1 MSLVGH
7 SPWGHREL
15 DMTERLHSHFLSKV
29 KNTYLC
35 PWKIQGIK
43 IVSSIRPDMY
53 TCFSGFLSYLD
64 FSATQLFISMKTMLV
79 ERKCHSLSDVWLFV
93 TWAIAYQAPLSMGF
107 SRQEYWS
114 VAVSFSRASSR
125 PRIEPRSP
133 ELQVD
138 SLLSEPLGKPK
149 YLLNSIQ
156 ISCFLYLSLCVASRI
171 FWEPSFSV
179 PKLLY

>member
-43 IVSSIRPDMY
+43 IVSSIRPDLY

-114 VAVSFSRASSR
+114 GLPFAS
-125 PRIEPRSP
+125 PGNLPNPGIELRSP
-133 ELQVD
+133 ALQAGT
-138 SLLSEPLGKPK
+138 LQSEPPGKP
-149 YLLNSIQ
+149 N
-156 ISCFLYLSLCVASRI
+156 FRV
-171 FWEPSFSV
+171 
-179 PKLLY
+179 